1 VKTSL
6 ETQKILSIA
15 AKALDSKKA
24 EDMAAIKVADL
35 TVITEYFLIATA
47 SSSTH
52 VRALFEEVEDKLSAE
67 GLEPYHIEGRGTN
80 WILLDY
86 GSIIVHVFTRDAREF
101 YSLDRIWDDG
111 EHIEIEEL
119 FGGEEE

>member
-1 VKTSL
+1 MKTSL

-52 VRALFEEVEDKLSAE
+52 VRALFEEVEDKLSEE
-67 GLEPYHIEGRGTN
+67 GIEPYHIEGRGTN

-119 FGGEEE
+119 FGGEE